1 MTCGSFACYCF
12 VARSCGTYR
21 FSTDLLSVK
30 YCFGKTKGYAINTQ
44 NKQPCPLY
52 GGVITHAD
60 RMILV
65 RTNVRFFFRLI
76 AHVAVYTV
84 RALASS
90 IGRRTA
96 KRKIVFRCGQE
107 QLLQQQKM
115 FENIKPRCP
124 AYPSAIIS
132 PCNLSADLSQCTF
145 LYNSPMFS
153 R

>member
-52 GGVITHAD
+52 GGVVTHAD

-65 RTNVRFFFRLI
+65 RTNVRVFFRLI

-84 RALASS
+84 RALDSS

-96 KRKIVFRCGQE
+96 KRKIVLGAGKNNYYNNKKC
-107 QLLQQQKM
+107 LKIL
-115 FENIKPRCP
+115 NHDVLPT
-124 AYPSAIIS
+124 PSAIIS

-145 LYNSPMFS
+145 LYNSPTFS